1 MSYKIAKNFWQ
12 SRNNY
17 PNYPNVKQRRLID
30 FNFIMNNTDSVKS
43 IIDLGCADGY
53 LLIALREFTNIEL
66 FYGYDIS
73 QPLLSKL
80 EDRWGEQKNL
90 ITKVQD
96 FTTIMD
102 LPCTDLA
109 ISLGMFPYIFESK
122 DLCNI
127 LSKIK
132 SKELIIRTP
141 CSMSGNNEYIN
152 VFSNELESEY
162 SAVYRTVNNCMEI
175 LKLFFKD
182 ISVESAYPDVIES
195 KYGTKHFF
203 FVCRERII

>member
-30 FNFIMNNTDSVKS
+30 FNFIMNNADSVKS

-96 FTTIMD
+96 FTTVMD

-132 SKELIIRTP
+132 SKELIVRTP
-141 CSMSGNNEYIN
+141 CSMSGKNEYIN

-203 FVCRERII
+203 FVCREKLN